1 MPSALLFSSSDAR
14 TAFGGI
20 VPPLRV
26 SSPRR
31 RGGPKDRSVFISLL
45 SSAIAAGRETDA
57 AAVSSLVLSD
67 SSQNQTGVERTVA
80 SSGVVFTV
88 YCCMYKPLMREESV
102 DVHSPPVAPPN
113 PFGSGEE
120 DRRLLQ
126 SYIQARL
133 KDGQGGPEIS
143 SWEQGAVN
151 LLWSLRVFLSTVSDV
166 HQKIRAAF
174 DAFDYE
180 ANSTVDVRE
189 IGTIIYSLGCFPSQK
204 DLHDFIAKVE
214 EDHTGYIHLDK
225 FLPAMTKV
233 LQEHKFPPI
242 SEDLLLQA
250 FEALDKE
257 KKDYLDPE
265 ELTKYMTQEGEPFTQ
280 EEMEEMLTA
289 LADHRNQIHY
299 KDVVSQM
306 TIKPDK

>member
-1 MPSALLFSSSDAR
+1 M
-14 TAFGGI
+14 
-20 VPPLRV
+20 
-26 SSPRR
+26 
-31 RGGPKDRSVFISLL
+31 
-45 SSAIAAGRETDA
+45 AGR
-57 AAVSSLVLSD
+57 
-67 SSQNQTGVERTVA
+67 
-80 SSGVVFTV
+80 
-88 YCCMYKPLMREESV
+88 K
-102 DVHSPPVAPPN
+102 
-113 PFGSGEE
+113 
-120 DRRLLQ
+120 Q
-126 SYIQARL
+126 SA
-133 KDGQGGPEIS
+133 
-143 SWEQGAVN
+143 
-151 LLWSLRVFLSTVSDV
+151 DV